1 MKNHPLLTP
10 LKIGNETIAN
20 RLIVAPMAGGI
31 GFNYILNKIN
41 YL

>member
-1 MKNHPLLTP
+1 MNTHPLLTP

-31 GFNYILNKIN
+31 EY
-41 YL
+41 